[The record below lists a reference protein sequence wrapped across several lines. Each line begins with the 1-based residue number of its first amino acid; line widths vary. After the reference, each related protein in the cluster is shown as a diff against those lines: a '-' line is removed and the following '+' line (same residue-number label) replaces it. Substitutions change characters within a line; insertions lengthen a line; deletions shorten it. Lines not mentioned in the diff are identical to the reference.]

1 MENINKTAEFRFQNN
16 ISDTD
21 MEYLRT
27 ELLKLEGIES
37 VNINTDLIEVQYLT
51 YKLAANAIKETIC
64 SLGYDLKSSD
74 EKKGILQKFITR
86 LSNSN
91 KKVYGNKRLDCCDIK
106 RE

>member
-1 MENINKTAEFRFQNN
+1 MENINKTAAFRFQNN

-51 YKLAANAIKETIC
+51 YKLADNAIKETI
-64 SLGYDLKSSD
+64 S
-74 EKKGILQKFITR
+74 EII
-86 LSNSN
+86 
-91 KKVYGNKRLDCCDIK
+91 
-106 RE
+106 